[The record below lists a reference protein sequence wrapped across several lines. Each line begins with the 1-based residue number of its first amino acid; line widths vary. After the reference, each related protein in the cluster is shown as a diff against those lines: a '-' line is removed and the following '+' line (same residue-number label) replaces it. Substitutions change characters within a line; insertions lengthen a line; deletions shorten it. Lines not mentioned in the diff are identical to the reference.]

1 MLSVSKR
8 LLLFLSFFINLKSQ
22 SAAEAIHFLENEIG
36 FGARSLSMGGAY
48 TSLGND
54 PSGMYWNPAGL
65 ASIKSGVVYVET
77 HSLDYNN
84 SINYLNQ
91 VKENPLKVGRLNGF
105 GITFPIPTIR
115 GSLVLGMGFNRLIH
129 YDQLVSFS
137 GFSNTDNGLTF
148 PINGNNVLFSNN
160 VFREEL
166 IANTGSLNMWSFSFG
181 IALAENLSGG
191 LSLSRVVGD
200 ESYDFRFI
208 QKDDKDNYNV
218 YPSDFKTYNLDQKLI
233 TDIRSWNLTGGLKAI
248 VSDNLQFGLSLS
260 LPMTINIEEQHAAS
274 EKMIFDN
281 DEEFNVNESG
291 YYVYR
296 IKTPMVID
304 FGLAFKINDFII
316 SSGFKM
322 KDWSKTKFDL
332 KGIDDLSEDF
342 EYFQSENIF
351 LAKDYGLTMQVKIGA
366 EYLLKISD
374 TFGLNIRAGYNETPS
389 PEKSTMQ
396 EEAIERISFGIGFPL
411 SSNILINATLVNSNW
426 DKISSDTYAPSEA
439 IESVSAKKIFINT
452 AYLF

>member
-91 VKENPLKVGRLNGF
+91 IKENPLKVGRLNGF

-208 QKDDKDNYNV
+208 QKDDKEIYNV
-218 YPSDFKTYNLDQKLI
+218 
-233 TDIRSWNLTGGLKAI
+233 
-248 VSDNLQFGLSLS
+248 
-260 LPMTINIEEQHAAS
+260 
-274 EKMIFDN
+274 
-281 DEEFNVNESG
+281 
-291 YYVYR
+291 
-296 IKTPMVID
+296 
-304 FGLAFKINDFII
+304 
-316 SSGFKM
+316 
-322 KDWSKTKFDL
+322 
-332 KGIDDLSEDF
+332 
-342 EYFQSENIF
+342 
-351 LAKDYGLTMQVKIGA
+351 
-366 EYLLKISD
+366 
-374 TFGLNIRAGYNETPS
+374 
-389 PEKSTMQ
+389 
-396 EEAIERISFGIGFPL
+396 
-411 SSNILINATLVNSNW
+411 
-426 DKISSDTYAPSEA
+426 
-439 IESVSAKKIFINT
+439 
-452 AYLF
+452 